1 MLFEMRRHSHF
12 FLFVFISF
20 TSLYLQYHAGSF
32 KPIIFHD
39 SPYPV
44 DTTSLASKF
53 SSLWRDIANFGYF
66 DPSGTFL
73 SLWYLF
79 LSPIYLLTYNLVITQ
94 FVFLFIICNVTL
106 FGSYTFARYLGINK
120 IFSILVAIL
129 YLANPF
135 SIFYI
140 WRILNA
146 NIILYAILP
155 IIFLSVIKIIK
166 GDNSRKYILIL
177 LLAEF
182 LSLPGFANLAY
193 YVAFAFVALLL
204 STSYSIIK

>member
-1 MLFEMRRHSHF
+1 MLFDMRRYSHF

-20 TSLYLQYHAGSF
+20 ISLYLQYYAGGF

-44 DTTSLASKF
+44 DTLSLVIKF
-53 SSLWRDIANFGYF
+53 GSLWRDIANFGYF

-106 FGSYTFARYLGINK
+106 FGCYIFARYLGINK
-120 IFSILVAIL
+120 LFSILVAIL

-135 SIFYI
+135 SVFYI

-146 NIILYAILP
+146 NIFCMLY
-155 IIFLSVIKIIK
+155 FL
-166 GDNSRKYILIL
+166 
-177 LLAEF
+177 
-182 LSLPGFANLAY
+182 
-193 YVAFAFVALLL
+193 
-204 STSYSIIK
+204 